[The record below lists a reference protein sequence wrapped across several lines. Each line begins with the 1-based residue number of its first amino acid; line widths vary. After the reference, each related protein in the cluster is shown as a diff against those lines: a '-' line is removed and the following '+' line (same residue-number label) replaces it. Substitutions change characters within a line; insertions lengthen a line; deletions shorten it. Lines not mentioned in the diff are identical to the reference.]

1 MKLSILRS
9 AVWAVAAVGLGLPT
23 AAQAGVSLT
32 AYPVLTEH
40 TAQLSGGLDA
50 NAQVYLH
57 WGTSNGGNDSG
68 AWQYTQPLG
77 NFGVGGFTA
86 QLSGLDTFRLYY
98 FAFRAV
104 AGTNISWTT
113 PGSFRPQVPGILYG
127 TSFEANELFPFS
139 AGLLDGQGGPV
150 PWRVKSGSATVAN
163 ASAAHGA
170 QAVQASGAWVD
181 LSCVKPN
188 PVVWLD
194 AFYYDPGSTNA
205 PLLPTNLTACAIFFS
220 TANGL
225 LALDG
230 DGQGNGVFV
239 QVTPTL
245 PTNRY
250 LRVSLRVDYQA
261 QHYDVWVD
269 GAQQRTGIGFKDN
282 AVQWLSGIQLR
293 TSQTGWMDDF
303 SVSIWGLDADS
314 DGDGLN
320 DLDEAKFYG
329 SYPLL
334 ADSTGCGMSDWQKV
348 IAGLDPGDPN
358 AIFSVQV
365 GTDTNGGPQVT
376 VPTITG
382 RQYTLMR
389 RAALDSAWENVP
401 GMTGFSGDGTVWSY
415 SETNGAPNYFYR
427 GMVSLPGGVP
437 KP

>member
-1 MKLSILRS
+1 MKLSILRV
-9 AVWAVAAVGLGLPT
+9 AVWAVATAGLALPAT
-23 AAQAGVSLT
+23 ARAGVSLT

-40 TAQLSGGLDA
+40 TALLAGGLDT

-68 AWQYTQPLG
+68 GWQNTQPLG
-77 NFGVGGFTA
+77 SLGAGAFSA
-86 QLSGLDTFRLYY
+86 QLSSLDTFRLYY

-104 AGTNISWTT
+104 AGTNVSWTT
-113 PGSFRPQVPGILYG
+113 PGSFRPQVQGILYG
-127 TSFEANELFPFS
+127 TGFEANELFPFNNGS
-139 AGLLDGQGGPV
+139 LDGQGGPV
-150 PWRVKSGSATVAN
+150 PWRVKSGSATVQN
-163 ASAAHGA
+163 ATVAHGA
-170 QAVQASGAWVD
+170 QGIQASGALVD
-181 LSCVKPN
+181 LGCVKTN

-194 AFYYDPGSTNA
+194 AFYYDAGSTNN

-220 TANGL
+220 AANGL

-239 QVTPTL
+239 QVAPTL
-245 PTNRY
+245 PTNRF
-250 LRVSLRVDYQA
+250 LRVSLRVDYTA

-269 GAQQRTGIGFKDN
+269 GAQQRTGLGFKDN
-282 AVQWLSGIQLR
+282 TVQRLSGAQLR
-293 TSQTGWMDDF
+293 TSQTGWLDDF
-303 SVSIWGLDADS
+303 SVSTWGLDADS

-334 ADSTGCGMSDWQKV
+334 ADSTGCGMTDLQKV

-358 AIFSVQV
+358 AVFTVQV
-365 GTDTNGGPQVT
+365 GTDTNGIPQVT

-389 RAALDSAWENVP
+389 RATWDNSWENVP
-401 GMTGFSGDGTVWSY
+401 GMTGFAGDGNPWNY
-415 SETNGAPNYFYR
+415 SETNGVPNYFYR
-427 GMVSLPGGVP
+427 GVVSYPGGVP